1 MKKIGLIGGISWES
15 TQMYYQLIN
24 QRTKELVGGK
34 TSARILLESVNF
46 SEISRLQYEDDWA
59 TLDAFMVSCAQN
71 LLAAK
76 ADFALI
82 CANTMHLCY
91 PAMTEKVDIP
101 IIHIARETGKEI
113 QKKGLSKVALLGTK
127 FTMELDFYKGLLKD
141 EFGIEA
147 EVPDENGR
155 ELVNRVIYEELTNGL
170 IREESKQAYLSI
182 IDELTQQ
189 GAKGV
194 ILGCTEIP
202 LLIQQKDL
210 SLPVFDTTRIHAYA
224 AVNRALG
231 I

>member
-15 TQMYYQLIN
+15 TQMYYRLIN
-24 QRTKELVGGK
+24 QRINELEGGK
-34 TSARILLESVNF
+34 TSARIMLESVNF
-46 SEISRLQYEDDWA
+46 AEISKLQYEDNWA
-59 TLDAFMVSCAQN
+59 KLDDLMVSCAEN

-91 PAMTEKVDIP
+91 PAMTEKVDLP

-127 FTMELDFYKGLLKD
+127 FTMELDFYKGLLNS
-141 EFGIEA
+141 EFGIESL
-147 EVPDENGR
+147 VPDASGR
-155 ELVNRVIYEELTNGL
+155 KEVNRVIYEELTKGQ
-170 IREESKQAYLSI
+170 IKQASKQAYLEI
-182 IDELTQQ
+182 IEDLAQQ
-189 GAKGV
+189 GAEGV

-202 LLIQQKDL
+202 LLIQQQDL